1 MMKKWKNHYFESSC
15 YKTEDFKAFAKDL
28 KKYIVKNL
36 PPSSKLVNWSVGHF
50 DVSGFIKQGDRYVYF
65 SVGDVRIYGWYDK
78 VLFRVAAHDKDYKGG
93 RNNFTCL
100 DYFHSSIQTLF
111 NSKAS

>member
-1 MMKKWKNHYFESSC
+1 
-15 YKTEDFKAFAKDL
+15 
-28 KKYIVKNL
+28 
-36 PPSSKLVNWSVGHF
+36 
-50 DVSGFIKQGDRYVYF
+50 VYF